1 MKNGNICDQCIHREV
16 CKFRESFTQI
26 VEESKIIDSKLKHL
40 SLDPVSDDDELFKVD
55 FHCKHYLK
63 LMNPREASL
72 RI

>member
-16 CKFRESFTQI
+16 CKFRESFTRI
-26 VEESKIIDSKLKHL
+26 VEESKIIDAKLKHL

-55 FHCKHYLK
+55 FHCKHYSK
-63 LMNPREASL
+63 SMNPREVLL